1 MKRIMSKD
9 NPDGLPLEQLLSEM
23 IEDIEEKQGGLHIT
37 LGFNHTPTDRELAEL
52 FSDHRKAIMATI
64 YCNNRRVLAG
74 LREAL
79 EAQNFTLRA
88 LDTLGKD
95 QGPRGTPRI

>member
-1 MKRIMSKD
+1 MKRLMSQD
-9 NPDGLPLEQLLSEM
+9 NPDGHPLEQLLSEM
-23 IEDIEEKQGGLHIT
+23 IEDMEEKQAGIVMK

-52 FSDHRKAIMATI
+52 FGKPVTGVLAVI
-64 YCNNRRVLAG
+64 YCNNRRVLGG

-95 QGPRGTPRI
+95 QGPRGLPRV

>member
-1 MKRIMSKD
+1 MKRLMSQD
-9 NPDGLPLEQLLSEM
+9 NPDGHPLEQLLSEM
-23 IEDIEEKQGGLHIT
+23 IEDMEEKQKGIEMK

-52 FSDHRKAIMATI
+52 FGNPTNSVLAVI
-64 YCNNRRVLAG
+64 YYNNRRVLGG

-95 QGPRGTPRI
+95 QGPRGKPRV